1 MLMPVDS
8 GQLCVLLIKSGGPGS
23 QVVHHVLLTVGVVGA
38 ETHPVVIFQEWKRGI
53 ITESAD
59 IETIIREYDEVLYDE
74 NLSKLKCLSFL
85 KILINKI
92 DNRWHFRIYNNSMSI
107 K

>member
-38 ETHPVVIFQEWKRGI
+38 ETHPVVIFQE
-53 ITESAD
+53 
-59 IETIIREYDEVLYDE
+59 
-74 NLSKLKCLSFL
+74 
-85 KILINKI
+85 
-92 DNRWHFRIYNNSMSI
+92 
-107 K
+107 